1 MVLNAEIRDKG
12 EYMSNYENFRQRL
25 DAVLRTLDINQ
36 VQKFLI
42 DEKQWDADA
51 LPADPER
58 SMWMMIA
65 GSSALRDLHERAGA
79 WLVSHGY
86 ADDAQAVLRQGK
98 KQTTGKGGG
107 QQRPQAAKG
116 GRSGHKPHI
125 TGPKKPDPP
134 KRNQQS

>member
-1 MVLNAEIRDKG
+1 MAD
-12 EYMSNYENFRQRL
+12 YANFRQRL
-25 DAVLRTLDINQ
+25 DAALRTLDVTQ

-42 DEKQWDADA
+42 DEKQWGAGA

-65 GSSALRDLHERAGA
+65 GSATLRDLHERAGA

-98 KQTTGKGGG
+98 KQTAGTGSRGG
-107 QQRPQAAKG
+107 QRPQATKG
-116 GRSGHKPHI
+116 ERSGHRPHV
-125 TGPKKPDPP
+125 TRPKKQGPP
-134 KRNQQS
+134 ERNGQR